1 MKTTEQKRAQ
11 AQRIVNLID
20 TRGDWVNRLDRFT
33 QYLLKQVISY
43 QSWEKNNPSIVQER
57 LSKKVG

>member
-20 TRGDWVNRLDRFT
+20 TRGDWVSRLYRFT
-33 QYLLKQVISY
+33 QYLRKHHPDLIIK
-43 QSWEKNNPSIVQER
+43 
-57 LSKKVG
+57 

>member
-20 TRGDWVNRLDRFT
+20 TRGDWVNRLYRLYRFT
-33 QYLLKQVISY
+33 QFLLKHHPDLLIN
-43 QSWEKNNPSIVQER
+43 K
-57 LSKKVG
+57 

>member
-20 TRGDWVNRLDRFT
+20 TRGDWVNRLYRFT
-33 QYLLKQVISY
+33 QYLLKYHPDLIIINKYYCPLNHKRVSPT
-43 QSWEKNNPSIVQER
+43 S
-57 LSKKVG
+57 

>member
-20 TRGDWVNRLDRFT
+20 TRGDWVNRLYRFT
-33 QYLLKQVISY
+33 QFLLKHHPDLLINKQ
-43 QSWEKNNPSIVQER
+43 P
-57 LSKKVG
+57 

>member
-20 TRGDWVNRLDRFT
+20 TRGDWVNRLYRFT
-33 QYLLKQVISY
+33 QLFNNQVTSNR
-43 QSWEKNNPSIVQER
+43 Q
-57 LSKKVG
+57 

>member
-20 TRGDWVNRLDRFT
+20 TRGDWVNRLYRFT
-33 QYLLKQVISY
+33 QFLLTYHSDLLI
-43 QSWEKNNPSIVQER
+43 I
-57 LSKKVG
+57 KK